1 MDYQKLGGTIRRIR
15 KQLNMTQEQLAEKV
29 GISASFLGHVERGSR
44 KASVE
49 TLVGIANAL
58 QVGTDRLFASS
69 LMYIDQFTEL
79 RATRER
85 LMEQFAAF
93 VDKTASDIRYDLI
106 AVTAQGVKK

>member
-58 QVGTDRLFASS
+58 QVGTDRLFAGS
-69 LMYIDQFTEL
+69 LMYMDQFTEL

-93 VDKTASDIRYDLI
+93 VDKTASDIRFDLLAI
-106 AVTAQGVKK
+106 TAQGVKK